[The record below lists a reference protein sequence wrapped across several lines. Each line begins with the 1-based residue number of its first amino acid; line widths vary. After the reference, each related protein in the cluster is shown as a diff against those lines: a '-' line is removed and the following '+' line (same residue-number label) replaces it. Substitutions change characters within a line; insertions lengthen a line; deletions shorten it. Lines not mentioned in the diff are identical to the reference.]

1 MELKLEWTEAEHFF
15 YDIYLTFKE
24 MAEKKKIVF
33 LFESNEYKQKM
44 LLDRSKMDKIAY
56 NLLSNAFKNTPVGG
70 KIVMRLHFST
80 AEDNFTLSVS
90 DNGAGVPY
98 EKRNMLFVRFEQ
110 IHYASDGTGVGL
122 HLTSELAKVHKG
134 NIAYTDSEMGGA
146 CFSVSILLKRI
157 LQNFHLLLKK

>member
-1 MELKLEWTEAEHFF
+1 
-15 YDIYLTFKE
+15 
-24 MAEKKKIVF
+24 
-33 LFESNEYKQKM
+33 
-44 LLDRSKMDKIAY
+44 
-56 NLLSNAFKNTPVGG
+56 
-70 KIVMRLHFST
+70 MRLHFST

-146 CFSVSILLKRI
+146 CFSVSIPLSDVNYDKADIIEENSTELSSVAKEITTDLLTPEEVTDMIK
-157 LQNFHLLLKK
+157 LQSISLLRNIR